1 MAKKASSRALTWT
14 EVFILEQQPIIRSVR
29 SSFQS
34 ITHHD
39 ADNDAPINEL
49 PTCYWGTCPTSIL
62 CYIFWV
68 IVSPTYG
75 EQRGWA
81 CMSVSSRPCLA
92 SQSIFGVFTR
102 GLWNPTSFHP
112 VKGNKTW
119 LVVYAKKQL
128 IYTYMHIKIV
138 LKEGNKLWSTHLII
152 NIIGG
157 DKDRVYYFA
166 YSSLGD
172 AMAVNCSTPNTSGFF
187 IKQRMWYSIIT
198 CAL

>member
-1 MAKKASSRALTWT
+1 MMLKMMLLSMSCHPVT
-14 EVFILEQQPIIRSVR
+14 EA
-29 SSFQS
+29 
-34 ITHHD
+34 HD
-39 ADNDAPINEL
+39 WLA
-49 PTCYWGTCPTSIL
+49 Y
-62 CYIFWV
+62 YIFRV

-128 IYTYMHIKIV
+128 ICTYMHIKIV

-152 NIIGG
+152 NIIGW

-172 AMAVNCSTPNTSGFF
+172 AMAVNCSTLNTSGFF
-187 IKQRMWYSIIT
+187 IKQRMCYSIIT
-198 CAL
+198 CALWRVCYSIWVVS

>member
-1 MAKKASSRALTWT
+1 M
-14 EVFILEQQPIIRSVR
+14 RSVR
-29 SSFQS
+29 SSLQS
-34 ITHHD
+34 KSHYD

-49 PTCYWGTCPTSIL
+49 PTCYWGTCLTSML

-119 LVVYAKKQL
+119 LVVYTKKQL
-128 IYTYMHIKIV
+128 ICAYMHIKIV
-138 LKEGNKLWSTHLII
+138 LKEGNKLRSTHLII

-187 IKQRMWYSIIT
+187 IKQRMWCSIIT
-198 CAL
+198 SAL